1 MTQTYCNSLID
12 LFLDENSLRYGINR
26 WIKFSLDRSPMGLV
40 VGPSGSGKTYAC
52 KQILA
57 RIRIAT
63 PCEIFVVDQKSD
75 DDFLFLDGC
84 KHFYRYPKC
93 GDGLHEF
100 YNRFQQRQNGTDK
113 DRHPLILF
121 FDEWSSYCNAGDKK
135 SIEED
140 KKLLGIL
147 VSMGRSFRC
156 HVIISQQRADAI
168 YFNQFRDN
176 FTLCVGMGN
185 LSDESRKMLFPDYAK
200 DLPSDRARGTGYLSL
215 NGQKPIPIF
224 VPPIKDI
231 HRVHRIIREAVD
243 T

>member
-1 MTQTYCNSLID
+1 M
-12 LFLDENSLRYGINR
+12 
-26 WIKFSLDRSPMGLV
+26 
-40 VGPSGSGKTYAC
+40 
-52 KQILA
+52 
-57 RIRIAT
+57 AT
-63 PCEIFVVDQKSD
+63 NCEIYVADQKSD
-75 DDFLFLDGC
+75 TDFQFLEGS
-84 KHFYRYPKC
+84 KHFYRYPEC
-93 GDGLHEF
+93 GKGLHDF

-113 DRHPLILF
+113 DRHPLVLF

-176 FTLCVGMGN
+176 FSLCIGMSN
-185 LSDESRKMLFPDYAK
+185 LGQQSREMLFPDYAK
-200 DLPSDRARGTGYLSL
+200 DLLPDRTRGTGYLSM
-215 NGQKPIPIF
+215 NGEKPVAF
-224 VPPIKDI
+224 FTPPIKDI
-231 HRVHRIIREAVD
+231 YRVHRIIREAVD

>member
-1 MTQTYCNSLID
+1 MSTYID
-12 LFLDENSLRYGINR
+12 LFLDDNSLRYGINR
-26 WIKFSLDRSPMGLV
+26 WINFSLDLCPMGLV
-40 VGPSGSGKTYAC
+40 CGPSGVGKTYLC

-63 PCEIFVVDQKSD
+63 PCEIYVCDQKSD
-75 DDFLFLDGC
+75 DDFQFLEGC
-84 KHFYRYPKC
+84 KHFYRYPNC
-93 GDGLHEF
+93 GNGLHDF

-113 DRHPLILF
+113 DRHPLVLF
-121 FDEWSSYCNAGDKK
+121 FDEWSSFCNASDKK

-176 FTLCVGMGN
+176 FSLCIGIGN

-200 DLPSDRARGTGYLSL
+200 DLLPDRKRGTGYLSR
-215 NGQKPIPIF
+215 NGEKPVAF
-224 VPPIKDI
+224 FTPPIKDI
-231 HRVHRIIREAVD
+231 NMVHRIIREAVD

>member
-1 MTQTYCNSLID
+1 MSSPLIP
-12 LFLDENSLRYGINR
+12 LFLDENYLHYGINR
-26 WIKFSLDRSPMGLV
+26 WITFSLDRCPMGLV
-40 VGPSGSGKTYAC
+40 VGPTGSGKTYTSI
-52 KQILA
+52 QLLT
-57 RIRIAT
+57 RIRMAT
-63 PCEIFVVDQKSD
+63 NCEIYVADQKAD
-75 DDFLFLDGC
+75 DDFLFLEGS
-84 KHFYRYPKC
+84 KHFYRYPDCRK
-93 GDGLHEF
+93 GLHDF
-100 YNRFQQRQNGTDK
+100 YNRFQQRQNGTDT
-113 DRHPLILF
+113 DRFPIILF
-121 FDEWSSYCNAGDKK
+121 FDEWSSFCNASEKK

-176 FTLCVGMGN
+176 FSLCISMGN

-200 DLPSDRARGTGYLSL
+200 DLLPDRTRGTGYLSR
-215 NGQKPIPIF
+215 NGEKPVAF
-224 VPPIKDI
+224 FTPPIKDI

>member
-1 MTQTYCNSLID
+1 MSSQLIP
-12 LFLDENSLRYGINR
+12 LFLDENYLHYGINR
-26 WIKFSLDRSPMGLV
+26 WITFSLEHSAMGLV
-40 VGPSGSGKTYAC
+40 VGPTGSGKTYASI
-52 KQILA
+52 QLLT

-63 PCEIFVVDQKSD
+63 NCEIYVADQKSD
-75 DDFLFLDGC
+75 DDFLFLEGS
-84 KHFYRYPKC
+84 KHFYRYPEC
-93 GDGLHEF
+93 GKGLHDF
-100 YNRFQQRQNGTDK
+100 YNRFQERQNGTDK
-113 DRHPLILF
+113 DRHPLVLF

-176 FTLCVGMGN
+176 FSLCIGMGN

-200 DLPSDRARGTGYLSL
+200 DLLPDRTRGTGYLSR
-215 NGQKPIPIF
+215 NGENPVAF
-224 VPPIKDI
+224 FTPPIKDI
-231 HRVHRIIREAVD
+231 NRVHRIIREAVD
-243 T
+243 A

>member
-1 MTQTYCNSLID
+1 MSNLIP
-12 LFLDENSLRYGINR
+12 LFLNDFHLSHNINK
-26 WIKFSLDRSPMGLV
+26 WVLWDIIQAPHGLI
-40 VGPSGSGKTYAC
+40 VGQSGSGKTYAC

-75 DDFLFLDGC
+75 DDFLFLNTC
-84 KHFYRYPKC
+84 KHFYRYPECRK
-93 GDGLHEF
+93 GLHDF

-113 DRHPLILF
+113 DRHPLVLF
-121 FDEWSSYCNAGDKK
+121 FDEWSSFCNASDKK
-135 SIEED
+135 TIEED
-140 KKLLGIL
+140 KKILGML
-147 VSMGRSFRC
+147 VSLGRSFRC

-176 FTLCVGMGN
+176 FSLCIGMSN
-185 LSDESRKMLFPDYAK
+185 LSEQSREMLFPDYAK
-200 DLPSDRARGTGYLSL
+200 NLLPDRTRGTGYLAL

-231 HRVHRIIREAVD
+231 NRVHRIIREAVD